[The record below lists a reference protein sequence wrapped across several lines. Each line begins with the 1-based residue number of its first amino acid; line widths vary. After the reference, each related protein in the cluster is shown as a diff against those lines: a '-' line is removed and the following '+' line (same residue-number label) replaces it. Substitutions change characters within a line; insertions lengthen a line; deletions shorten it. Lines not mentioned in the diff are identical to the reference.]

1 VYEDANFTIDASDDI
16 NGGVFH
22 SSSIGLAMKQEF
34 KIEAQRDASMRA
46 DELVATVVYGVGIAK
61 DANGC
66 TVIVDS
72 AL

>member
-1 VYEDANFTIDASDDI
+1 
-16 NGGVFH
+16 
-22 SSSIGLAMKQEF
+22 MKQEF